1 MSDLFNTTFSAA
13 GISVYY
19 GSTCAVD
26 NVSFDLMPGQLNA
39 VIGNNGCGKTS
50 LIKAIMGL
58 IKHNGKCQL
67 NEHLLE
73 NLSVK
78 KKAQLISYIPQRNNL
93 TISMTVREVCLL
105 GFNPHM
111 HILGGY
117 TTDMIKRADKAIDM
131 VGLNGLYESDF
142 LALSEG
148 QKQLCILARTII
160 EASPL
165 LLLDEP
171 DSALDFSNRHLLM
184 QRIRS
189 IVSDG
194 RCVLMCIHSP
204 ELALE
209 YCDNIFLMK
218 AGTILTSI
226 NTHTDSLDTINE
238 KMSLIYDNINVI
250 ECTDINH
257 KTHRIV
263 VAL

>member
-1 MSDLFNTTFSAA
+1 MSDLFNNTFSAD

-19 GSTCAVD
+19 GNTCAVD

-78 KKAQLISYIPQRNNL
+78 KKAQLI
-93 TISMTVREVCLL
+93 

-131 VGLNGLYESDF
+131 VGLKGLYESDF

-184 QRIRS
+184 QHIRS

-194 RCVLMCIHSP
+194 RCALMCIHS
-204 ELALE
+204 
-209 YCDNIFLMK
+209 
-218 AGTILTSI
+218 
-226 NTHTDSLDTINE
+226 
-238 KMSLIYDNINVI
+238 V
-250 ECTDINH
+250 
-257 KTHRIV
+257 
-263 VAL
+263 

>member
-19 GSTCAVD
+19 GNNCAVD
-26 NVSFDLMPGQLNA
+26 NVSLNLNAGQLNA

-93 TISMTVREVCLL
+93 TISMTVRDVCLL

-117 TTDMIKRADKAIDM
+117 TTDMLRRVDKAIDM
-131 VGLNGLYESDF
+131 VGLKGLYESDF

-184 QRIRS
+184 QHI
-189 IVSDG
+189 
-194 RCVLMCIHSP
+194 
-204 ELALE
+204 
-209 YCDNIFLMK
+209 
-218 AGTILTSI
+218 
-226 NTHTDSLDTINE
+226 
-238 KMSLIYDNINVI
+238 
-250 ECTDINH
+250 
-257 KTHRIV
+257 
-263 VAL
+263 

>member
-1 MSDLFNTTFSAA
+1 
-13 GISVYY
+13 
-19 GSTCAVD
+19 
-26 NVSFDLMPGQLNA
+26 
-39 VIGNNGCGKTS
+39 
-50 LIKAIMGL
+50 
-58 IKHNGKCQL
+58 
-67 NEHLLE
+67 
-73 NLSVK
+73 
-78 KKAQLISYIPQRNNL
+78 
-93 TISMTVREVCLL
+93 MTVRDVCLL

-131 VGLNGLYESDF
+131 VGLKGLYESDF

-184 QRIRS
+184 QHIRN

-194 RCVLMCIHSP
+194 RCALMCIHSP

-209 YCDNIFLMK
+209 YCDNILLMK
-218 AGTILTSI
+218 SGTILSTI
-226 NTHTDSLDTINE
+226 NTHTDSLDIINE

-257 KTHRIV
+257 KTHRVV

>member
-19 GSTCAVD
+19 GSICAVD
-26 NVSFDLMPGQLNA
+26 NVSFDLKPGQLNA

-58 IKHNGKCQL
+58 IKHNGQCQL

-131 VGLNGLYESDF
+131 VGLKGLYEADF

-160 EASPL
+160 EDSPL
-165 LLLDEP
+165 LLQ
-171 DSALDFSNRHLLM
+171 H
-184 QRIRS
+184 IRN

-194 RCVLMCIHSP
+194 RCALTCIHSP

-218 AGTILTSI
+218 SGSILSTI
-226 NTHTDSLDTINE
+226 NTHTDSLDIINE

-250 ECTDINH
+250 ECTDIHH
-257 KTHRIV
+257 KTHRVV

>member
-1 MSDLFNTTFSAA
+1 MSDLFNNTFSAD

-93 TISMTVREVCLL
+93 TISMTVRDVCLL

-117 TTDMIKRADKAIDM
+117 TTDMLRRVDKAIDM
-131 VGLNGLYESDF
+131 VGLKGLYESDF

-148 QKQLCILARTII
+148 QKQYSGTHHNRGFPT
-160 EASPL
+160 AS
-165 LLLDEP
+165 
-171 DSALDFSNRHLLM
+171 SR
-184 QRIRS
+184 
-189 IVSDG
+189 
-194 RCVLMCIHSP
+194 
-204 ELALE
+204 
-209 YCDNIFLMK
+209 
-218 AGTILTSI
+218 
-226 NTHTDSLDTINE
+226 
-238 KMSLIYDNINVI
+238 
-250 ECTDINH
+250 
-257 KTHRIV
+257 
-263 VAL
+263 

>member
-1 MSDLFNTTFSAA
+1 
-13 GISVYY
+13 
-19 GSTCAVD
+19 
-26 NVSFDLMPGQLNA
+26 
-39 VIGNNGCGKTS
+39 
-50 LIKAIMGL
+50 
-58 IKHNGKCQL
+58 
-67 NEHLLE
+67 
-73 NLSVK
+73 
-78 KKAQLISYIPQRNNL
+78 
-93 TISMTVREVCLL
+93 MTVRDVCLL

-117 TTDMIKRADKAIDM
+117 TTDMLRRVDKAIDM
-131 VGLNGLYESDF
+131 VGLKGLYESDF

-184 QRIRS
+184 QHIRS

-194 RCVLMCIHSP
+194 RCALMCIHSP

-209 YCDNIFLMK
+209 YCDNILLMK
-218 AGTILTSI
+218 SGTILSTI
-226 NTHTDSLDTINE
+226 NTHTDSLDIINE

-257 KTHRIV
+257 KTHRVV